1 LATNEVGESVA
12 FLVFSD
18 DYGEHPSSCQHLFQ
32 HISKNHQVLWVN
44 TIGMRNPNLTMR
56 DISKIFTKVGGM
68 LRSLLGGRNRSEAG
82 NFDSLVDSNITVCQP
97 FMLPYANIGIFR
109 ALNRISV
116 TRHVNNKLTQL
127 KLDQPVMVVTAPNAC
142 DYIGAF
148 AESRVVYYCVD
159 EFSEWPGV
167 QRELVTSME
176 SQLLHQ
182 CDVFVATS
190 TKLLN
195 KFDRHGEISL
205 LLTHGV
211 DAKLFADSTL
221 SEHGLLADIPKP
233 RVGYFGLFDDRS
245 DQDLLYE
252 VATKMPDVSFV
263 ITGSTETDVSRLAS
277 LGNMY
282 FTGSVPFL
290 EVTKI
295 AAGFDICMLPYK
307 LNDLTD
313 AIQPLKFKEYIATGK
328 PIVSTPIK
336 EARGLADY
344 IGLAATADEWTALIR
359 RNLDG
364 YHPTSDA
371 QRHSFLHDESWASKA
386 ERFLDHCLR

>member
-1 LATNEVGESVA
+1 MA

-18 DYGEHPSSCQHLFQ
+18 DYGKHPSSCQHLFQ
-32 HISKNHQVLWVN
+32 HIPKNHQVLWVN

-56 DISKIFTKVGGM
+56 DISKIFTKIGGM
-68 LRSLLGGRNRSEAG
+68 LRSLLGGRNRSAAG
-82 NFDSLVDSNITVCQP
+82 NFDSLVDSNIAVCQP

-109 ALNRISV
+109 AINRISV
-116 TRHVNNKLTQL
+116 TRHVNKKLAQL
-127 KLDQPVMVVTAPNAC
+127 KLEEPVMVITAPNAC
-142 DYIGAF
+142 DLIGAF
-148 AESRVVYYCVD
+148 GESRVVYYCVD

-167 QRELVTSME
+167 QKELVASME
-176 SQLLHQ
+176 SQLLDL

-195 KFDRHGEISL
+195 KFDRPGRTSL

-211 DAKLFADSTL
+211 DAELFADSTL
-221 SEHGLLADIPKP
+221 SEHDLLANIPKP

-252 VATKMPDVSFV
+252 VATNMTDVSFI
-263 ITGSTETDVSRLAS
+263 ITGSTETDVSRLTS
-277 LGNMY
+277 LANMY

-290 EVTKI
+290 EVPKI

-328 PIVSTPIK
+328 PIVSTPIR

-344 IGLAATADEWTALIR
+344 IGLAADADEWTALIR
-359 RNLDG
+359 RYMDG
-364 YHPTSDA
+364 YHPASDA
-371 QRHSFLHDESWASKA
+371 QRHSFLQDESWTSKA